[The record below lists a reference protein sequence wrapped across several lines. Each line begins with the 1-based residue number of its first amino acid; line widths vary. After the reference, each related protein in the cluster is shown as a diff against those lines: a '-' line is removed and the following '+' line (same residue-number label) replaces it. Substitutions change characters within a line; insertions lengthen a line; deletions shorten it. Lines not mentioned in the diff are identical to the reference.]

1 MIFKKALSIL
11 LLAAVV
17 VFSSCYYDKE
27 AILYPGGGTCDTA
40 ATSTFSAVVLP
51 ILNTNCNNCHGGSAT
66 AGAGIILDTYASVK
80 TQVNNGKL
88 VGSIIHAAGYSAM
101 PKNGAKMTA
110 CNIAKINRWVAAGAL
125 NN

>member
-1 MIFKKALSIL
+1 MRFKKALSIL
-11 LLAAVV
+11 LIAVVV

-40 ATSTFSAVVLP
+40 AASTFSAVVLP

-66 AGAGIILDTYASVK
+66 AGAGINLDTYTSVK

-101 PKNGAKMTA
+101 PKNGAKMSA